1 MAAPARWH
9 PITAIGMF
17 LTVLIMF
24 LGGLMAYELL
34 HSVWGYQQSAR
45 PTTPLVSWF
54 AETTGM
60 KTTQ

>member
-1 MAAPARWH
+1 
-9 PITAIGMF
+9 
-17 LTVLIMF
+17 MF

-34 HSVWGYQQSAR
+34 HSVWGYQQAAK